1 MRLCY
6 HGVSPSSRLLAKSQ
20 TSMSSFTGT
29 TNLANDAMRS
39 LAALRAKPPAT
50 AASAR
55 PQNLGRLW
63 NPAQGIVFG
72 NSEAGLRGSSPRA
85 FSTTTLSTLEGS
97 TTSIENTY
105 TLSGKENS
113 TSSQESDQGIQ
124 SQSSTTSSWAPSAQD
139 TEGSQTDQSQA
150 KVPQQQEAVTE
161 EQKLSDEAEVHT
173 PLSFAVP
180 ADVLQKAKDAAP
192 DTPDS
197 FWTHR
202 LYTGPDNAKVKVHY
216 CKSRHTTES
225 VLQKH
230 FLGKPILGFDI
241 EWKIDATRFS
251 SPKKNVSLIQ
261 LACEDRIILSH
272 LALFPKDGVN
282 DLVAPTLK
290 AILEDPNVSKC
301 GVAIKADCTRVRK
314 FLKIDTHGIFELS
327 HLHRLIEGSA
337 ARNPTLINK
346 KLVSLT
352 SQASEHLA
360 LPIFKGEVRG
370 SDWSEPLSMEQI
382 LYAAS
387 DAYAGFILYDVLE
400 AKRKALRPTPP
411 RPYHAELNLPIRLAS
426 GIEIVT
432 ADESLDDA
440 TAALEPRKTSKS
452 APQDPSL
459 SIPLEADDD
468 ASPSPQP
475 QTPKRPA
482 KKAERPADPRVDAAA
497 AFAVSYRAEYPSST
511 AAPAALRAYHI
522 WSSHESLS
530 VADIAGLLRDPPLK
544 VGTVRGYILEALRLE
559 GRGVLGSGAG
569 LRGERGL
576 DIKGR
581 EDRVRE
587 LLEGVEGDT
596 SGWRWRGLWRIIGG
610 ERKSNK
616 AT

>member
-6 HGVSPSSRLLAKSQ
+6 HGVSPPSRLLSKSQ

-29 TNLANDAMRS
+29 TTLANDAMRS
-39 LAALRAKPPAT
+39 LAALRAKPPA
-50 AASAR
+50 AVASTR
-55 PQNLGRLW
+55 PHSLGRLW
-63 NPAQGIVFG
+63 SPAQGIVFG
-72 NSEAGLRGSSPRA
+72 NGETRGSSPRE
-85 FSTTTLSTLEGS
+85 FSTTTLSTPESS
-97 TTSIENTY
+97 TATIENTY
-105 TLSGKENS
+105 TLSSKENS
-113 TSSQESDQGIQ
+113 TPTQESDQGLP
-124 SQSSTTSSWAPSAQD
+124 SQPSIISGWAASVPDAASF
-139 TEGSQTDQSQA
+139 QTDSSHIE
-150 KVPQQQEAVTE
+150 VSQQQEAVTE
-161 EQKLSDEAEVHT
+161 KPKPNEEAEAHT
-173 PLSFAVP
+173 PLSFVLP
-180 ADVLQKAKDAAP
+180 AEVLQKAKDAAP

-216 CKSRHTTES
+216 CKSRHTTET

-261 LACEDRIILSH
+261 LACEDRILLSH
-272 LALFPKDGVN
+272 LALFPKDGID
-282 DLVAPTLK
+282 DLIAPTLK
-290 AILEDPNVSKC
+290 TILEDANVSKC
-301 GVAIKADCTRVRK
+301 GVAIKADCTRIRK
-314 FLKIDTHGIFELS
+314 FLGVDTRGIFELS

-352 SQASEHLA
+352 SQASEHLS

-411 RPYHAELNLPIRLAS
+411 RPYHAELGLPIRLAS
-426 GIEIVT
+426 GVELVT
-432 ADESLDDA
+432 ADDSLDDA
-440 TAALEPRKTSKS
+440 TAALEPRKTSPF

-459 SIPLEADDD
+459 SIPLETDDD
-468 ASPSPQP
+468 PSSPTPTR
-475 QTPKRPA
+475 TPKRPA
-482 KKAERPADPRVDAAA
+482 KKVQRPADPRVDAAA
-497 AFAVSYRAEYPSST
+497 AFAVSYRAAHPSTT

-522 WSSHESLS
+522 WSSHENLS
-530 VADIAGLLRDPPLK
+530 IEQIAGLLRDPPLK
-544 VGTVRGYILEALRLE
+544 IGTVRGYILEALRVE

-576 DIKGR
+576 EIKGR
-581 EDRVRE
+581 EDRVRA

-596 SGWRWRGLWRIIGG
+596 SGWRWRGLWRIVGG
-610 ERKSNK
+610 EKKSS
-616 AT
+616 

>member
-1 MRLCY
+1 
-6 HGVSPSSRLLAKSQ
+6 
-20 TSMSSFTGT
+20 MSSFTGT
-29 TNLANDAMRS
+29 TSLANDAMRS
-39 LAALRAKPPAT
+39 LAALRTKPPST
-50 AASAR
+50 IPSSR
-55 PQNLGRLW
+55 PQSLGRLW
-63 NPAQGIVFG
+63 SPAQGIVFG
-72 NSEAGLRGSSPRA
+72 NGETGLRGSATRA
-85 FSTTTLSTLEGS
+85 YSTTTLSTLETS
-97 TTSIENTY
+97 TSTIENTY
-105 TLSGKENS
+105 TLSSKEA
-113 TSSQESDQGIQ
+113 DQGIA
-124 SQSSTTSSWAPSAQD
+124 SGQSSASSWAPSVHN
-139 TEGSQTDQSQA
+139 TESLQTDHSQI
-150 KVPQQQEAVTE
+150 KNSQQPEPVAQEP
-161 EQKLSDEAEVHT
+161 KLDEKAEVHT
-173 PLSFAVP
+173 PLSFVVP

-202 LYTGPDNAKVKVHY
+202 LYTGPEDSKVKVHY
-216 CKSRHTTES
+216 CKSRHTTEQ

-241 EWKIDATRFS
+241 EWKIDATRHS

-272 LALFPKDGVN
+272 LALFPKDGID
-282 DLVAPTLK
+282 DLVAPTLR
-290 AILEDPNVSKC
+290 AILEDPEVSKC

-314 FLKIDTHGIFELS
+314 FLGVDTRGIFELS

-337 ARNPTLINK
+337 ARDSTLINK
-346 KLVSLT
+346 RLVSLT
-352 SQASEHLA
+352 SQASEHLD

-426 GIEIVT
+426 GIELIT
-432 ADESLDDA
+432 ADDSLDDA
-440 TAALEPRKTSKS
+440 TAALEPRKTSPS

-459 SIPLEADDD
+459 SIPLETDEEST
-468 ASPSPQP
+468 SPPP
-475 QTPKRPA
+475 AQTSKRPA

-497 AFAVSYRAEYPSST
+497 AFAVAYRAAYPSST

-522 WSSHESLS
+522 WSSHEDLS
-530 VADIAGLLRDPPLK
+530 VAEIAGLLRDPPLK
-544 VGTVRGYILEALRLE
+544 IGTVRGYILEALRLE

-576 DIKGR
+576 WIRGK

-596 SGWRWRGLWRIIGG
+596 SGWRWRGLWRIVGG
-610 ERKSNK
+610 DKKGN
-616 AT
+616 

>member
-1 MRLCY
+1 
-6 HGVSPSSRLLAKSQ
+6 
-20 TSMSSFTGT
+20 MSSFTGT
-29 TNLANDAMRS
+29 TSLANDAMRS
-39 LAALRAKPPAT
+39 LAYLRGKPPAT
-50 AASAR
+50 AAPAR
-55 PQNLGRLW
+55 PYNLGRLW
-63 NPAQGIVFG
+63 SPAQGIVFG
-72 NSEAGLRGSSPRA
+72 NGETGLRGNSPRA
-85 FSTTTLSTLEGS
+85 FSTTTLSTLETS
-97 TTSIENTY
+97 TATIENTY
-105 TLSGKENS
+105 TLSGKENL
-113 TSSQESDQGIQ
+113 TPTQESDHGTQPL
-124 SQSSTTSSWAPSAQD
+124 QSSSSSWAPSVFD
-139 TEGSQTDQSQA
+139 TAGLQTDPSQIELS
-150 KVPQQQEAVTE
+150 QQQEAVTE
-161 EQKLSDEAEVHT
+161 NPEPNEETEVHT
-173 PLSFAVP
+173 PLSFVMP
-180 ADVLQKAKDAAP
+180 PEVLQKAKDATP

-230 FLGKPILGFDI
+230 FLGKPVLGFDI

-261 LACEDRIILSH
+261 VACEDRIILSH
-272 LALFPKDGVN
+272 LALFPKDGTD

-314 FLKIDTHGIFELS
+314 FLKVDTRGIFELS

-370 SDWSEPLSMEQI
+370 SDWSEALSMEQI

-411 RPYHAELNLPIRLAS
+411 RPYHAELGLPIRLAS
-426 GIEIVT
+426 GIELIT
-432 ADESLDDA
+432 ADDSLDDA
-440 TAALEPRKTSKS
+440 TAALEPRKTSPS
-452 APQDPSL
+452 APQDLSL
-459 SIPLEADDD
+459 SIPLETDEDS
-468 ASPSPQP
+468 SPPSLTK
-475 QTPKRPA
+475 TPKRPV

-497 AFAVSYRAEYPSST
+497 AFAVSYRTAHPSTT

-522 WSSHESLS
+522 WSSHEDLS
-530 VADIAGLLRDPPLK
+530 VEQIAGLLRDPPLK
-544 VGTVRGYILEALRLE
+544 SGTVRGYILEALRVE

-569 LRGERGL
+569 LRSERGL
-576 DIKGR
+576 EIKGR
-581 EDRVRE
+581 EDRVRA

-596 SGWRWRGLWRIIGG
+596 SGWRWRGLWRIVGG
-610 ERKSNK
+610 EKKSS
-616 AT
+616 

>member
-1 MRLCY
+1 
-6 HGVSPSSRLLAKSQ
+6 
-20 TSMSSFTGT
+20 MSSFTGT
-29 TNLANDAMRS
+29 TGLANDAMRS
-39 LAALRAKPPAT
+39 LAALRTKPPAT
-50 AASAR
+50 AASGR
-55 PQNLGRLW
+55 PHSLGRLW

-72 NSEAGLRGSSPRA
+72 NGETGLRGSSPRA
-85 FSTTTLSTLEGS
+85 FSTTTLSTPESS
-97 TTSIENTY
+97 TATIENTY
-105 TLSGKENS
+105 TLSSKANL
-113 TSSQESDQGIQ
+113 TLTQESDQGIP
-124 SQSSTTSSWAPSAQD
+124 SHPSRTSSWAASVPD
-139 TEGSQTDQSQA
+139 TASLQTDPSQTE
-150 KVPQQQEAVTE
+150 VPQKQEDITKE
-161 EQKLSDEAEVHT
+161 PKPNEEAEVHT
-173 PLSFAVP
+173 PLTFVLSAE
-180 ADVLQKAKDAAP
+180 VLQKAKDAAP

-216 CKSRHTTES
+216 CKSRHTTET

-272 LALFPKDGVN
+272 LALFPKDGTD

-314 FLKIDTHGIFELS
+314 FLKVDTRGIFELS

-346 KLVSLT
+346 RLVSLT
-352 SQASEHLA
+352 SQASEHLE

-411 RPYHAELNLPIRLAS
+411 RPYHAELGLPIRLAS
-426 GIEIVT
+426 GIELVT
-432 ADESLDDA
+432 VDESLDDA
-440 TAALEPRKTSKS
+440 TAALEPRKTSPS

-459 SIPLEADDD
+459 SIPLETEDDSTPPPL
-468 ASPSPQP
+468 A

-497 AFAVSYRAEYPSST
+497 EFAVSYRAAHPSTT

-522 WSSHESLS
+522 WSSHKDLS
-530 VADIAGLLRDPPLK
+530 VEEIAGLLRDPPLK
-544 VGTVRGYILEALRLE
+544 IGTVRGYILEALRVE

-576 DIKGR
+576 EIKGR
-581 EDRVRE
+581 EDRVRA
-587 LLEGVEGDT
+587 LLEEVEGDT

-610 ERKSNK
+610 ERKS
-616 AT
+616 T

>member
-1 MRLCY
+1 
-6 HGVSPSSRLLAKSQ
+6 
-20 TSMSSFTGT
+20 MSS
-29 TNLANDAMRS
+29 
-39 LAALRAKPPAT
+39 
-50 AASAR
+50 
-55 PQNLGRLW
+55 
-63 NPAQGIVFG
+63 
-72 NSEAGLRGSSPRA
+72 
-85 FSTTTLSTLEGS
+85 
-97 TTSIENTY
+97 
-105 TLSGKENS
+105 KENS
-113 TSSQESDQGIQ
+113 NLSQESDKGIP
-124 SQSSTTSSWAPSAQD
+124 SHPSSTNSSWAASVPD
-139 TEGSQTDQSQA
+139 TTGLQTDPSQT
-150 KVPQQQEAVTE
+150 KVSQQQEAVSE
-161 EQKLSDEAEVHT
+161 EPKPNEEAEVHT
-173 PLSFAVP
+173 PLTFTVP
-180 ADVLQKAKDAAP
+180 AETLQKAKDAAP

-202 LYTGPDNAKVKVHY
+202 LYTGPDDSKVKVHY
-216 CKSRHTTES
+216 CKSRHTTEL

-272 LALFPKDGVN
+272 LALFPKDGIA

-290 AILEDPNVSKC
+290 AILKDPNVSKC

-314 FLKIDTHGIFELS
+314 YLGVDTRGIFELS

-337 ARNPTLINK
+337 AGNPTLINK
-346 KLVSLT
+346 RLVSLT

-426 GIEIVT
+426 GVELVT

-440 TAALEPRKTSKS
+440 TAALEPRKTSPS

-459 SIPLEADDD
+459 SIPLEDDD
-468 ASPSPQP
+468 SSPPP
-475 QTPKRPA
+475 LTQTPKRPA

-497 AFAVSYRAEYPSST
+497 AFAISYRATHPSTT

-522 WSSHESLS
+522 WSSHEDLS
-530 VADIAGLLRDPPLK
+530 VAQIAGLLRDPPLK
-544 VGTVRGYILEALRLE
+544 VGTVRGYILEALRVE

-576 DIKGR
+576 EIKGR
-581 EDRVRE
+581 EDRVRA

-610 ERKSNK
+610 ERKSS
-616 AT
+616 

>member
-1 MRLCY
+1 
-6 HGVSPSSRLLAKSQ
+6 
-20 TSMSSFTGT
+20 MSSFTGT
-29 TNLANDAMRS
+29 TSLANDAMRS
-39 LAALRAKPPAT
+39 LAALRTKPPAT

-55 PQNLGRLW
+55 PSSLGRLW
-63 NPAQGIVFG
+63 SPVQGIVFG
-72 NSEAGLRGSSPRA
+72 NGETGLRESNLRA
-85 FSTTTLSTLEGS
+85 YSTTTLSTIES
-97 TTSIENTY
+97 SAAAIENAY
-105 TLSGKENS
+105 TLSNKENA
-113 TSSQESDQGIQ
+113 TTSQESDQGIP
-124 SQSSTTSSWAPSAQD
+124 SQLSNTSSWAGSVPETA
-139 TEGSQTDQSQA
+139 GSQTDPSQIQA
-150 KVPQQQEAVTE
+150 SQQQEVVAKEPKPNE
-161 EQKLSDEAEVHT
+161 EEEAHT
-173 PLSFAVP
+173 ALSFAIP
-180 ADVLQKAKDAAP
+180 ADVLQKAQNAPP

-202 LYTGPDNAKVKVHY
+202 LYTGPGNAKVKVHY

-230 FLGKPILGFDI
+230 FLGKPIVGFDI

-290 AILEDPNVSKC
+290 AILEDPDVSKC

-314 FLKIDTHGIFELS
+314 FLKVDTRGIFELS

-337 ARNPTLINK
+337 ARDPTLINK

-352 SQASEHLA
+352 SQASEHLS

-411 RPYHAELNLPIRLAS
+411 RPYHAELGLPIRLAS

-440 TAALEPRKTSKS
+440 TAALEPRKTS
-452 APQDPSL
+452 
-459 SIPLEADDD
+459 
-468 ASPSPQP
+468 
-475 QTPKRPA
+475 T
-482 KKAERPADPRVDAAA
+482 
-497 AFAVSYRAEYPSST
+497 
-511 AAPAALRAYHI
+511 
-522 WSSHESLS
+522 
-530 VADIAGLLRDPPLK
+530 
-544 VGTVRGYILEALRLE
+544 
-559 GRGVLGSGAG
+559 
-569 LRGERGL
+569 
-576 DIKGR
+576 
-581 EDRVRE
+581 
-587 LLEGVEGDT
+587 
-596 SGWRWRGLWRIIGG
+596 
-610 ERKSNK
+610 
-616 AT
+616 

>member
-1 MRLCY
+1 
-6 HGVSPSSRLLAKSQ
+6 
-20 TSMSSFTGT
+20 MSSFTGT
-29 TNLANDAMRS
+29 TSLANDAMRS
-39 LAALRAKPPAT
+39 LAALRTKPPAT
-50 AASAR
+50 VAPAR
-55 PQNLGRLW
+55 PYSLGRLW
-63 NPAQGIVFG
+63 SPAQGIVFG
-72 NSEAGLRGSSPRA
+72 NGESGLRGCGPRA
-85 FSTTTLSTLEGS
+85 FSTTTLSTLESS
-97 TTSIENTY
+97 TAAIENTY
-105 TLSGKENS
+105 TLSSKENS
-113 TSSQESDQGIQ
+113 APTQQSDQGIPTHP
-124 SQSSTTSSWAPSAQD
+124 SSTSSWAASVPDVAGLQTRPSQIEAA
-139 TEGSQTDQSQA
+139 E
-150 KVPQQQEAVTE
+150 QQETVRE
-161 EQKLSDEAEVHT
+161 EPKPNEGAEVHT

-180 ADVLQKAKDAAP
+180 AEVLQKAKDAP
-192 DTPDS
+192 QDTPDS

-230 FLGKPILGFDI
+230 FLGKPVLGFDI

-261 LACEDRIILSH
+261 LACEDRILLSH
-272 LALFPKDGVN
+272 LALFPKDGMD

-290 AILEDPNVSKC
+290 AILEDPNISKC
-301 GVAIKADCTRVRK
+301 GVAIKADCTRMRK
-314 FLKIDTHGIFELS
+314 FLGVDTRGIFELS

-352 SQASEHLA
+352 SQASEHLS

-411 RPYHAELNLPIRLAS
+411 RPYHAELGLPIRLAS
-426 GIEIVT
+426 GVELVT
-432 ADESLDDA
+432 ADDSLDDS
-440 TAALEPRKTSKS
+440 TAALEPRKTSPS

-459 SIPLEADDD
+459 SIPLETDDD
-468 ASPSPQP
+468 SSPPSLAKNS
-475 QTPKRPA
+475 KRPA
-482 KKAERPADPRVDAAA
+482 KKVERPADPRVDAAA
-497 AFAVSYRAEYPSST
+497 AFAVAYRAAHPSTT

-522 WSSHESLS
+522 WSSHEDLS
-530 VADIAGLLRDPPLK
+530 VAQIAELLRDPPLK
-544 VGTVRGYILEALRLE
+544 IGTVRSYILEALRVE

-581 EDRVRE
+581 EDRVRA

-596 SGWRWRGLWRIIGG
+596 SGWRWRGLWRIVGG
-610 ERKSNK
+610 ERK
-616 AT
+616 TT

>member
-1 MRLCY
+1 M
-6 HGVSPSSRLLAKSQ
+6 
-20 TSMSSFTGT
+20 
-29 TNLANDAMRS
+29 
-39 LAALRAKPPAT
+39 
-50 AASAR
+50 
-55 PQNLGRLW
+55 
-63 NPAQGIVFG
+63 FG
-72 NSEAGLRGSSPRA
+72 NGETGLRGSSPRA
-85 FSTTTLSTLEGS
+85 FSTTTLSTPESS
-97 TTSIENTY
+97 TATIENTY
-105 TLSGKENS
+105 TLSSKENS
-113 TSSQESDQGIQ
+113 TPTQEYDQGLP
-124 SQSSTTSSWAPSAQD
+124 SRPSSISGWAASVPD
-139 TEGSQTDQSQA
+139 TASLQTDSSHIE
-150 KVPQQQEAVTE
+150 VSQQQEAVTE
-161 EQKLSDEAEVHT
+161 KPKPNEETETHT
-173 PLSFAVP
+173 PLSFVLP
-180 ADVLQKAKDAAP
+180 AEVLQKAKDAAP

-202 LYTGPDNAKVKVHY
+202 LYRGPDNAKVKVHY
-216 CKSRHTTES
+216 CKSRHTTET

-261 LACEDRIILSH
+261 LACEDRILLSH
-272 LALFPKDGVN
+272 LALFPKDGID
-282 DLVAPTLK
+282 DLIAPTLK
-290 AILEDPNVSKC
+290 AILEDANVSKC
-301 GVAIKADCTRVRK
+301 GVAIKADCTRIRK
-314 FLKIDTHGIFELS
+314 FLGVDTRGIFELS

-411 RPYHAELNLPIRLAS
+411 RPYHAELGLPIRLAS
-426 GIEIVT
+426 GVELVT
-432 ADESLDDA
+432 ADDSLDDA
-440 TAALEPRKTSKS
+440 TAALEPRKTSPS

-459 SIPLEADDD
+459 SIPLETDDD
-468 ASPSPQP
+468 LSSPPP
-475 QTPKRPA
+475 TRTPKRPA
-482 KKAERPADPRVDAAA
+482 KKVERPADLRVDAAA
-497 AFAVSYRAEYPSST
+497 AFAVSYRAAHPSTT

-522 WSSHESLS
+522 WSSHEDLS
-530 VADIAGLLRDPPLK
+530 IEQIAGLLRDPPLK
-544 VGTVRGYILEALRLE
+544 IGTVRGYILEALRVE

-576 DIKGR
+576 EIKGR
-581 EDRVRE
+581 EDRVRA

-596 SGWRWRGLWRIIGG
+596 SGWRWRGLWRIVGG
-610 ERKSNK
+610 EKKSS
-616 AT
+616 

>member
-1 MRLCY
+1 
-6 HGVSPSSRLLAKSQ
+6 
-20 TSMSSFTGT
+20 MSSFTGT
-29 TNLANDAMRS
+29 TGLANDAMRS

-55 PQNLGRLW
+55 PHSLGRLW
-63 NPAQGIVFG
+63 NPAQGIVFRNG
-72 NSEAGLRGSSPRA
+72 EPGLRGSSPRA
-85 FSTTTLSTLEGS
+85 FSTTTLSTLESS
-97 TTSIENTY
+97 TATIENTY
-105 TLSGKENS
+105 SLSSKEDL
-113 TSSQESDQGIQ
+113 TPSQESDQEILSHASSNSNWVASVPDAAGLETDP
-124 SQSSTTSSWAPSAQD
+124 SQIEVSQNQEVI
-139 TEGSQTDQSQA
+139 TEKSKSNEG
-150 KVPQQQEAVTE
+150 
-161 EQKLSDEAEVHT
+161 AEVHT
-173 PLSFAVP
+173 PLSFVLP
-180 ADVLQKAKDAAP
+180 PEVLQKAKDAAP

-272 LALFPKDGVN
+272 LALFPKDGTD

-314 FLKIDTHGIFELS
+314 FLKVDTRGIFELS
-327 HLHRLIEGSA
+327 HLHRLIEGSL

-346 KLVSLT
+346 RLVSLT

-387 DAYAGFILYDVLE
+387 DAYAGFILYHVLE

-411 RPYHAELNLPIRLAS
+411 RPYHAELGLPIRLAS
-426 GIEIVT
+426 GIEIDT
-432 ADESLDDA
+432 ADDSLDDA
-440 TAALEPRKTSKS
+440 TADLEPRKTSRS

-459 SIPLEADDD
+459 SIPLETDDD
-468 ASPSPQP
+468 SSAPPL
-475 QTPKRPA
+475 TKNPKRPA
-482 KKAERPADPRVDAAA
+482 KKPERPADPRVDAAV
-497 AFAVSYRAEYPSST
+497 AFAISYRAAHPSTT

-522 WSSHESLS
+522 WSSHEELS

-544 VGTVRGYILEALRLE
+544 IGTVRGYILEALRLE

-581 EDRVRE
+581 EDRVRA

-596 SGWRWRGLWRIIGG
+596 SGWRWRGLWRIVGG
-610 ERKSNK
+610 ERKSS
-616 AT
+616 